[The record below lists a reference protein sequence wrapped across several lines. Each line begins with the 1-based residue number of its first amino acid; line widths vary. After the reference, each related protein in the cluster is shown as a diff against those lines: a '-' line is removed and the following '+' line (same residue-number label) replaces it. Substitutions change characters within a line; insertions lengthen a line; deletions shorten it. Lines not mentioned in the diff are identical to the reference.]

1 MPPNRQPNLRTG
13 VMSMPNELNTWE
25 VFVRSQNGIAHRHI
39 GSVQASDSQMALQ
52 HARDVYTRRDAFV
65 SLWVVASEHVI
76 SSAGQD
82 QAAWF
87 ETAHDKDYRQA
98 TYYPVPDGVQHL

>member
-1 MPPNRQPNLRTG
+1 
-13 VMSMPNELNTWE
+13 MSNEWKSWE

-39 GSVQASDSQMALQ
+39 GSVQASDSDMAL
-52 HARDVYTRRDAFV
+52 HYARDVYTRRDAFV
-65 SLWVVASEHVI
+65 SLWIVASENLI

-82 QAAWF
+82 KAAWF
-87 ETAHDKDYRQA
+87 ETAQDKGYRHA